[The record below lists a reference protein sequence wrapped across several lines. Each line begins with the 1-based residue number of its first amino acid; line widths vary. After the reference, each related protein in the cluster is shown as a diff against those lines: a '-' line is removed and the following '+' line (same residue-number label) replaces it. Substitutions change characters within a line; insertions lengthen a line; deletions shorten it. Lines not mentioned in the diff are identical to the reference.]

1 MPEMESIHVEKY
13 IFKELGENKDES
25 RIGRGRRPG
34 GEKDVLEREG
44 LLEGHE
50 QRPRREVKL
59 SG

>member
-1 MPEMESIHVEKY
+1 MPEMGSIHVEKY
-13 IFKELGENKDES
+13 IFKERGENKDES
-25 RIGRGRRPG
+25 RMGQG

-50 QRPRREVKL
+50 QRPRGEVKL